1 MKISVMFKIPEAMM
15 AYWKKYPEPKAGSF
29 EVARIEAAIGSPL
42 PLPYIEFITQYGSVV
57 FGRDTEARCLFN
69 YIINF
74 PDRKEIREGNIAF
87 FEEPDKLIQGYKIL
101 TTKESKDDEDFPKFP
116 ANYLPIGN
124 DVGQGQIL
132 LEIGEHAGRIWYWPE
147 KEWAWGVEDNTWLGF
162 VANDL
167 YEFINGLR
175 SDPDLI
181 T

>member
-1 MKISVMFKIPEAMM
+1 MFKIQESMLN
-15 AYWKKYPEPKAGSF
+15 YWNQNPEPKANSF
-29 EVARIEAAIGSPL
+29 DITRIEAAIGSQL

-57 FGRDTEARCLFN
+57 FGQDKEARCLFD

-74 PDRKEIREGNIAF
+74 PDRKEVREGNIAF
-87 FEEPDKLIQGYKIL
+87 FDEPDKLIQGYRIL
-101 TTKESKDDEDFPKFP
+101 TRKESKDDEDFPKFP
-116 ANYLPIGN
+116 ANFLPIGN

-132 LEIGEHAGRIWYWPE
+132 LEIGEHAGRIWYWPFN
-147 KEWAWGVEDNTWLGF
+147 EWAWGTEDNTWIGF

-181 T
+181 A